1 MPKHVTE
8 EKFESDVVESLVDR
22 GGYTQGDRANF
33 DTVTGLDIPEL
44 FTFIVETQPTEW
56 ASLVKRHGG
65 DVTSA
70 RTKFLSRLVSDL
82 DQRGTVEVLRRG
94 VEDQGVKM
102 RLAFSR
108 PASGLNE
115 TIRVC
120 PRIG

>member
-1 MPKHVTE
+1 VPKHVTE

-65 DVTSA
+65 DVT
-70 RTKFLSRLVSDL
+70 
-82 DQRGTVEVLRRG
+82 DQVP
-94 VEDQGVKM
+94 
-102 RLAFSR
+102 LALGIRSR
-108 PASGLNE
+108 PAWD
-115 TIRVC
+115 R
-120 PRIG
+120 